1 VVKVPSKGKEICA
14 YVPYDIWEKLTLL
27 AYVRQL
33 EGRASG
39 DRTLA
44 ATKSRII
51 LEALKEHFE
60 RHPELEKEIARAKEV
75 YHVEIEGGDQGA

>member
-1 VVKVPSKGKEICA
+1 VPSKGKIICA
-14 YVPYDIWEKLTLL
+14 YASYDLWEKLTLL

-33 EGRASG
+33 EGKASG

-51 LEALKEHFE
+51 LEALKEYFE
-60 RHPELEKEIARAKEV
+60 RHKELEKEIARAKEV
-75 YHVEIEGGDQGA
+75 YHVEIEEGGGQA